1 MKSIKGIKHC
11 STRKAF
17 CISGKNY
24 FHPIDSSKQITV
36 NAGGKENAWKIF
48 KVRGMEGFQVLTVE
62 GRFPRADRSMWFV
75 FFIPNSQFRALFCS
89 VYAAVHSAAVSF
101 HIPEALLHS
110 LPG

>member
-75 FFIPNSQFRALFCS
+75 FLFPILSLELCFAQFMLQFILQQ
-89 VYAAVHSAAVSF
+89 
-101 HIPEALLHS
+101 S
-110 LPG
+110 LSM